1 MGEIYQGTYRVLAKR
16 AEEKRTPLRIL
27 ILRADKK
34 EPVSCPDNILRWERF
49 QAVPNFFQVRRVR
62 ADGLLNEE
70 K

>member
-1 MGEIYQGTYRVLAKR
+1 LQV
-16 AEEKRTPLRIL
+16 
-27 ILRADKK
+27 DKK
-34 EPVSCPDNILRWERF
+34 ESVSCPGNILRWERF